1 VGYLNVVV
9 CRNATIQLEGFSA
22 DFLGEDLLD
31 VTMLLVL
38 LPIVLVK
45 SIVLENINVRVL
57 P

>member
-1 VGYLNVVV
+1 MNVVV
-9 CRNATIQLEGFSA
+9 RRNATIQLEGFSA